1 MYLGYFI
8 LTYKTSHL
16 KHELI
21 TGLLE
26 KNSKVINIAIYNV
39 YAIDSLKHGL
49 MQEKSTNRATEILV
63 LFYETWINT
72 FCKSNSGGA
81 GVDGVEDSFIA
92 YLRLWDQADLGAK
105 VGNALA
111 LRSHADPLWKI
122 PRLTALLVEPAPNM
136 VASQSHTGSCSLPT
150 GAVHSGLQ
158 PGLWLRGKSQSTNP
172 SGKQNQ
178 TEADL
183 RHDSWFQ
190 SDLCII
196 FWIS

>member
-1 MYLGYFI
+1 MNTSSLGATGRSVGLASVPKDLTETHYLSVFSQCPTRFTICGAI

-26 KNSKVINIAIYNV
+26 KNSKVINIAINNV

-92 YLRLWDQADLGAK
+92 YLRL
-105 VGNALA
+105 
-111 LRSHADPLWKI
+111 
-122 PRLTALLVEPAPNM
+122 
-136 VASQSHTGSCSLPT
+136 
-150 GAVHSGLQ
+150 
-158 PGLWLRGKSQSTNP
+158 
-172 SGKQNQ
+172 
-178 TEADL
+178 
-183 RHDSWFQ
+183 
-190 SDLCII
+190 
-196 FWIS
+196 